1 MCNCKKVACTDVVD
15 WRISESGIKKR
26 KNVEWE
32 MPNSL
37 HENNT
42 IPATLMYKNVTHFEE
57 E

>member
-1 MCNCKKVACTDVVD
+1 
-15 WRISESGIKKR
+15 
-26 KNVEWE
+26 